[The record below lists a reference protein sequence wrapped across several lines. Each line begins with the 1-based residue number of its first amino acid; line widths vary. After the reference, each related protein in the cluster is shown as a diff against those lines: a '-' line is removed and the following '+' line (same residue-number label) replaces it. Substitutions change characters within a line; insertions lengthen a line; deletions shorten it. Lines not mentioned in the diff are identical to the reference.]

1 MNVGDGHSLYVEE
14 CGASAGLPV
23 LFLHGGPGEGCTPA
37 QRQLFDPQRFR
48 AILVDQRGAGRSLP
62 HGDIQANT
70 TADLLLDFEYIRE
83 ALGIRSWILFGGA
96 WGSLLA
102 LTYARLYPERVLG
115 LVLHSI
121 FLGTREEIDGH
132 LLAPAEDARWLAE
145 AAESNGAGPADVARI
160 RQHYL
165 NNEGFLAPDQ
175 LLTGIDRLR
184 HLPAVIV
191 QGMADT
197 VCPPKNAEKLHRA
210 LPEATWMP
218 LAGAGHGEMSPAMSK
233 ACIRA
238 LGWVADCVAG

>member
-14 CGASAGLPV
+14 CGASGGLPV
-23 LFLHGGPGEGCTPA
+23 LFLHGGPGEGCVPA

-62 HGDIQANT
+62 AGDVRSNT

-83 ALGIRSWILFGGA
+83 ALGIRSWIVFGGA

-121 FLGTREEIDGH
+121 FLGSPEEVACY
-132 LLAPAEDARWLAE
+132 LQAPPENPQAMVETPGG
-145 AAESNGAGPADVARI
+145 SGAQPADMARI
-160 RQHYL
+160 RRHYL
-165 NNEGFLAPDQ
+165 DNDSFLAPDQ
-175 LLTGIDRLR
+175 VLTGIDRLR

-197 VCPPKNAEKLHRA
+197 VCLPKNAEKLHRA

-218 LAGAGHGEMSPAMSK
+218 LAGAGHGEMSPAMSR
-233 ACIRA
+233 ACIKA
-238 LGWVADCVAG
+238 LGWVAECVAG